1 MQTMAK
7 PSPNGVAEGARRT
20 AQDAFGTFEAA
31 REYGEALRSQFPEL
45 KKKAERALNEGV
57 SHLRAQG
64 RVAAD
69 RAGEELEHARLYV
82 VDRVQ
87 ERPFTT
93 TLAAL
98 GAGFL
103 IGLLFASRRR

>member
-1 MQTMAK
+1 MAS
-7 PSPNGVAEGARRT
+7 PSPNGVSDGARRT
-20 AQDAFGTFEAA
+20 AEEAFGTFDAA
-31 REYGEALRSQFPEL
+31 REYGEALRAQLPEL
-45 KKKAERALNEGV
+45 KKKAEKALEDSV
-57 SHLRAQG
+57 SQLRGQA

>member
-1 MQTMAK
+1 MAK
-7 PSPNGVAEGARRT
+7 PNPNGVSDGVRRT
-20 AQDAFGTFEAA
+20 ADEAYGAYEAA

-45 KKKAERALNEGV
+45 KKRAEKALNQGV
-57 SHLRAQG
+57 DQLRGQA